1 MDSKIKFFL
10 GANSGSDFVTYF
22 KQLQRQ
28 NCSMQ
33 LLIFKGGPGS
43 GKSSLMKRVMKF
55 AEAKGHTIEAIACAS
70 DPSSLDAVIDHTAS
84 FAMMDGTAPH
94 TEDPSLP
101 GARHH
106 IVYTGDLWDTA
117 KLSANNREI
126 EKLSIDVS
134 DCHKGAGAYIK
145 GAAALLSENMRYA
158 ESYILRKKALA
169 FANSI
174 IGRLKGAEES
184 KTEKRLLS
192 AVSVGEIKLFSETPY
207 ILAEK
212 VFVIDD
218 DMGAASDFILKAI
231 SCGAK
236 LKGESFIY
244 CPCSVMP
251 KKCDHL
257 IFPDS
262 RIAVVTQNSFLRF
275 NSKEEEERFY
285 SPLPFA
291 EECITRQKHAKELL
305 DKACALVKK
314 AKDIHDDLEAFYI
327 DAMDFSGTDKVFEDI
342 IRRFYS

>member
-1 MDSKIKFFL
+1 MDSKIRFFL

-55 AEAKGHTIEAIACAS
+55 AEAKGHTTEAIACAS
-70 DPSSLDAVIDHTAS
+70 DPQSLDAVIDHTAS

-126 EKLSIDVS
+126 EKLSIEVS

-158 ESYILRKKALA
+158 ESYLQKKKALA

-174 IGRLKGAEES
+174 IGKLKGSEES

-192 AVSVGEIKLFSETPY
+192 AVSVGEIKLFCETPY
-207 ILAEK
+207 LLADK
-212 VFVIDD
+212 VFIIDD

-262 RIAVVTQNSFLRF
+262 RIAVVTQNRFLHF
-275 NSKEEEERFY
+275 NGIAEEEKFY
-285 SPLPFA
+285 NPLPLA
-291 EECITRQKHAKELL
+291 KECVIRQKHAKELL
-305 DKACALVKK
+305 DKACSLVKK

-342 IRRFYS
+342 ITRFYS

>member
-1 MDSKIKFFL
+1 MDSKIRFFL

-43 GKSSLMKRVMKF
+43 GKSSLMKRVMRF
-55 AEAKGHTIEAIACAS
+55 AEDKGHTIEAIACAS
-70 DPSSLDAVIDHTAS
+70 DPHSLDAVIDHTAS

-174 IGRLKGAEES
+174 IGKLKGAEES

-192 AVSVGEIKLFSETPY
+192 AVSVGEIKLFPETPY
-207 ILAEK
+207 ILADK

-218 DMGAASDFILKAI
+218 DMGAAADFILKAI

-244 CPCSVMP
+244 CPCSIMP

-275 NSKEEEERFY
+275 GGNAEEEKFY
-285 SPLPFA
+285 SPVPFA
-291 EECITRQKHAKELL
+291 EECIARQEHAKELL
-305 DKACALVKK
+305 DKACALVEK

>member
-1 MDSKIKFFL
+1 MDSKIRFFL

-70 DPSSLDAVIDHTAS
+70 DPHSLDAVIDHTAS

-106 IVYTGDLWDTA
+106 IVYTGDLWDTT

-126 EKLSIDVS
+126 EKLSIEVS

-158 ESYILRKKALA
+158 ESYLQKKKALA

-174 IGRLKGAEES
+174 IGKLKGSEES

-192 AVSVGEIKLFSETPY
+192 AVSVGEIKLFPETPY
-207 ILAEK
+207 ILADK
-212 VFVIDD
+212 VYIIDD

-231 SCGAK
+231 SFGAK

-262 RIAVVTQNSFLRF
+262 RIAVVTQNRFLHF
-275 NSKEEEERFY
+275 NGIAEEEKFY
-285 SPLPFA
+285 NPLPLA
-291 EECITRQKHAKELL
+291 KECVTRQKHAKELL
-305 DKACALVKK
+305 DKACSLVKK

-342 IRRFYS
+342 ITRFYS

>member
-1 MDSKIKFFL
+1 MDSKIRFFL
-10 GANSGSDFVTYF
+10 GANSGSEFVTYF

-55 AEAKGHTIEAIACAS
+55 GEAKGHTIEAIACAS
-70 DPSSLDAVIDHTAS
+70 DPNSLDAVIDHTAS

-106 IVYTGDLWDTA
+106 ILYTGDLWDTA
-117 KLSANNREI
+117 KLSSNNSEI
-126 EKLSIDVS
+126 EKLSIAVS

-145 GAAALLSENMRYA
+145 GAVALLSENMRYA
-158 ESYILRKKALA
+158 ESYIQKKKALA

-174 IGRLKGAEES
+174 IEKLKGSGES
-184 KTEKRLLS
+184 RTEKRLLS
-192 AVSVGEIKLFSETPY
+192 AVSVGEIKLFPETPY
-207 ILAEK
+207 LLADK

-236 LKGESFIY
+236 LRDESFIY

-275 NSKEEEERFY
+275 NGKAEEERFY
-285 SPLPFA
+285 SPLPFE